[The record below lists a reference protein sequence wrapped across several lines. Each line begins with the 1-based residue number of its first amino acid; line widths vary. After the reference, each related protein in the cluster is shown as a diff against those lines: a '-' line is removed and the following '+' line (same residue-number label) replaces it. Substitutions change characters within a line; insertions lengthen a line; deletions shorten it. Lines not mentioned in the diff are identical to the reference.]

1 MSKIKTLNVKRCV
14 AVFMAVLMMV
24 LSLSYTNNNNYTDA
38 SNNRQQYYVYD
49 AKTGDKIDGYYLD
62 SVPLENNSRTVIG
75 DKDERG
81 IDWSKS
87 GVVKVID
94 NTGSYSGFVV
104 GDHVIATAAHC
115 VYSNKEK
122 ESSKINKVLL
132 FDTNG
137 TVTLEATPVE
147 YHIPSLYINDNR
159 KISEIYDYALIS
171 VKEDLSAY
179 ACFDL
184 GVPLESF
191 ANGNPVVTVTGF
203 PGVIGVFPDWIRV
216 NTDAEHMMY
225 SGNGIVTNIDNKD
238 LLFYEAD
245 TMGGNSGGPVYIT
258 ESLNGKT
265 YYTVVAIHTQ
275 GTDCSTVGHSIA
287 NHGTCI
293 TTNLIHFYKQ
303 NEYIFWE

>member
-62 SVPLENNSRTVIG
+62 PVPLENNSRTVIG

-87 GVVKVID
+87 GVVKIIIPD
-94 NTGSYSGFVV
+94 GFGSGFVV

-115 VYSNKEK
+115 VYGEK
-122 ESSKINKVLL
+122 ISEILL
-132 FDTNG
+132 FDTSG
-137 TVTLEATPVE
+137 KITLKATPVE
-147 YHIPSLYINDNR
+147 YHVPYFYVDNTD
-159 KISEIYDYALIS
+159 SETYDYALIS

-191 ANGNPVVTVTGF
+191 ANGKSVVTVAGF
-203 PGVIGVFPDWIRV
+203 PGTIGIAPSTTRV
-216 NTDAEHMMY
+216 NTTTKHMLY
-225 SGNGIVTNIDNKD
+225 LGNGVVTKMDNQD
-238 LLFYEAD
+238 LLFYESD
-245 TMGGNSGGPVYIT
+245 TSDGDSGGPVYIT
-258 ESLNGKT
+258 ESLNGET
-265 YYTVVAIHTQ
+265 FYTVVAIHAQ
-275 GTDCSTVGHSIA
+275 GTNCHNAGHNIA